1 MICPYR
7 QKSTKHVEQH
17 CNDLV
22 DEETGV
28 TRGTKVTLIENF
40 EYYECEE
47 ESCAAWQNGKCC
59 YKD

>member
-17 CNDLV
+17 QNDLV

-28 TRGTKVTLIENF
+28 TRGTKVTFIENF
-40 EYYECEE
+40 EYCECEKDN
-47 ESCAAWQNGKCC
+47 CGAWHKGKCC